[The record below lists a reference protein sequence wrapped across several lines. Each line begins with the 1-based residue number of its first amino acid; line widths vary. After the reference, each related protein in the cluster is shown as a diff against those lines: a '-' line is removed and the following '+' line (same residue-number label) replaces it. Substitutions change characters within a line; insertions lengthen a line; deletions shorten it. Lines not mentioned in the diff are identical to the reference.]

1 VSRVLLDTDDLDE
14 HFAKQLMDIEDL
26 LKLANTLVRQ
36 YFTATA
42 YERAMYS
49 NNGHT
54 REPFMNGS
62 LWDVP
67 TMDSDTESSRELSG
81 DQILANG
88 LLRMR
93 DEMLHYEFHH
103 SISNGDIGRALNVMA
118 VSTIYIMSVSVEL
131 TIVRYG
137 HSHSP
142 A

>member
-1 VSRVLLDTDDLDE
+1 
-14 HFAKQLMDIEDL
+14 
-26 LKLANTLVRQ
+26 
-36 YFTATA
+36 
-42 YERAMYS
+42 MYS

-103 SISNGDIGRALNVMA
+103 SISNGDIGARFECHGRKYNLH
-118 VSTIYIMSVSVEL
+118 Y
-131 TIVRYG
+131 VRL
-137 HSHSP
+137 S
-142 A
+142 